1 MSDVLLYAAM
11 KENQRL
17 RDMVR
22 DAKIGGSGGANVYTA
37 ANGAL
42 GAGSSIITGISC
54 AAPEGGGS
62 TGGASTE
69 RLKEEWAAVFGTL
82 AASKPNGLKVCDTS
96 GYFRCGASCTWTVPT
111 GVTRATFQSW
121 ASGGGTGSN
130 CCCGGA
136 PFGPT
141 GAYTIVEM
149 DVTAGNTYLLCA
161 GCAYCCYAYQTTNG
175 YCGGNTCICGPGLH
189 LCTESGL
196 ACFTDWMSA
205 TRSHSG
211 NKFVGNS
218 NTTAEIP
225 SGSSNN
231 LCGAYQCS
239 GWNFCWDSSND
250 AVCIDF
256 VYSDQR
262 RWTITCMATDRNSCC
277 FGVPSMYPFMHIG
290 SSLNADTRS
299 CAAPVPGYEDS
310 GCLFKWNGSS
320 CFGCNYTGCN
330 NRQFP
335 GSGGAA
341 GSVYAGCQACGGD
354 SGRMGMVCVSWCCC

>member
-17 RDMVR
+17 RDMWR
-22 DAKIGGSGGANVYTA
+22 DSLVSGAGGANVYTA
-37 ANGAL
+37 ENGAL
-42 GAGSSIITGISC
+42 GAANIITGISC
-54 AAPEGGGS
+54 AYPEGGG
-62 TGGASTE
+62 GGANSNS

-82 AASKPNGLKVCDTS
+82 AAPRPNGLKVCDTS
-96 GYFRCGASCTWTVPT
+96 GYYRCGASCTWTVPS

-136 PFGPT
+136 PFGPS
-141 GAYTIVEM
+141 GAYTIIEM
-149 DVTAGNTYLLCA
+149 DVTAGDSYLLCA

-175 YCGGNTCICGPGLH
+175 YCGGNSCICGPGLF
-189 LCTESGL
+189 LCTLSGL
-196 ACFTDWMSA
+196 SCFTDWMTA

-218 NTTAEIP
+218 NQTAEIP
-225 SGSSNN
+225 SGSSSN

-250 AVCIDF
+250 NLEIDY
-256 VYSDQR
+256 VYSNIRTWQVDCIG
-262 RWTITCMATDRNSCC
+262 TNRNACC
-277 FGVPSMYPFMHIG
+277 FGVPSMYPYMHIATD
-290 SSLNADTRS
+290 LNSDTRS
-299 CAAPVPGYEDS
+299 CPAPVPGYEDCS
-310 GCLFKWNGSS
+310 CQFKWNGSS

-330 NRQFP
+330 HRQIP
-335 GSGGAA
+335 GAGGAA
-341 GSVYAGCQACGGD
+341 GSVFGGCQACGGD